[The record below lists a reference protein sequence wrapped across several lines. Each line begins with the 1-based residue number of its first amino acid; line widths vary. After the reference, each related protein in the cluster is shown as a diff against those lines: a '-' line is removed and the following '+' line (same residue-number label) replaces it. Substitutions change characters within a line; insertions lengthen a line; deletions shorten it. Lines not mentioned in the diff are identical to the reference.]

1 MAIIVN
7 HNLSAMN
14 ANRMLQMNNS
24 ALSKSLE
31 KLSSG
36 MKINRA
42 ADDATGLSISEK
54 MRAQIRG
61 LDQANANSEDG
72 VSLIQ
77 TADAALDTTEQ
88 MLQRIRELAVK
99 GATGTL
105 ADDDVNAIQD
115 EMQTLIEGINQGAD
129 RTEFNTKQLL
139 NGDLKGEVNANYAS
153 AVAKT
158 ASNAMKHEITANGLA
173 KYNDKQIASYVGAQ
187 LNGKTFTS
195 EASMKS
201 AEASLTQKIT
211 SSVDKSP
218 TSSAA
223 TKAINAA
230 KDRAVGQI
238 TGDAGLTVQSG
249 ANAGQT
255 TTFSIADMHAN
266 KLSSA
271 LTVGI
276 TTETI
281 TDTSGALI
289 TEVDN
294 AIQAVSK
301 QRSKL
306 GAKQNQLEY
315 TVDNL
320 SNTSENLSNAESR
333 IRDTD
338 MASEMMNYTK
348 LNILTQSAQSMLS
361 QANQKQQNVLSLLQ

>member
-42 ADDATGLSISEK
+42 ADDASGLSISEK

-77 TADAALDTTEQ
+77 TADGALDTTEQ

-115 EMQTLIEGINQGAD
+115 EMQTLIEGINQIAD
-129 RTEFNTKQLL
+129 RTEFNTKKLL

-173 KYNDKQIASYVGAQ
+173 KYNDKQIASYVGGK
-187 LNGKTFTS
+187 LNAMSFKS

-201 AEASLTQKIT
+201 AEASLTQGIT
-211 SSVDKSP
+211 SSMDKSP